1 MPGSMKVNGAFKAG
15 TLVAPVGFV
24 HSPLAQRV
32 EISDGRFTKIKQI
45 VTRIDELLI

>member
-1 MPGSMKVNGAFKAG
+1 M
-15 TLVAPVGFV
+15 APVGFV

-32 EISDGRFTKIKQI
+32 EMSDGGFPKIKQI